1 MKKRFTLILVALLA
15 ISGGAMA
22 ATYYGFQVAG
32 VKVTSDN
39 YSNITADDI
48 TEGKVWYDPNNK
60 ILYFED
66 VSIMYTSSKSK
77 SRYCIL
83 NESCKGLRINFR
95 GDNGFNAI
103 DVPAARFNVDTYIV
117 GSKTGEISFTSSKKD
132 AISINNNTFL
142 YINNCNLNLYAYK
155 GRCINGNNSGSLVI
169 NNSYIYTQEQI
180 NGSLSKLK
188 SVNIFGYDTQLTLSG
203 YSSSA
208 ATVNEVAAM
217 TFNSMNGS
225 ALDVNGSDNWTHI
238 VTPSGASFNV
248 SKKAIVTSSAPSGY
262 KGDVVIQS
270 EAVRLD
276 GTNFPDG
283 RFFNYVRNNIDKN
296 GNGWLGQ
303 NERNINS
310 IDIRNKGIGSLT
322 GLSWFTNLRTLMCS
336 KNSLTSLDVSKN
348 TNLTTLLCDENKLT
362 TLDVSKNTKLTTLT
376 CDRNQLS
383 SLNLS
388 KNVDLLS
395 LTCSGNNLSA
405 LDVSK
410 NTKLTMLL
418 CTENKLTALNVSKNT
433 ALKNLYCYGNKLS
446 SAAMQ
451 SLVNSLPTITNGKL
465 VPLYLP
471 KGETNALITKSQ
483 VAQAKAKGWKTYY
496 GYTEVDLGLYPGYD
510 DTAVESIK
518 ADAAIPDGPRY
529 NLRGQRVG
537 KDYKGVVI
545 VKGRK
550 FVQ

>member
-1 MKKRFTLILVALLA
+1 MKKRFTLILFALLA

-22 ATYYGFQVAG
+22 ATYYGFKVAG

-39 YSNITADDI
+39 YRNITSAYIDG
-48 TEGKVWYDPNNK
+48 TVTYDPSAK
-60 ILYFED
+60 KLYMTD
-66 VSIMYTSSKSK
+66 VYIDFTSKTKSQ
-77 SRYCIL
+77 YAIL
-83 NESCKGLRINFR
+83 NESCAGLTLVFK
-95 GDNGFNAI
+95 GDNELHAC
-103 DVPAARFNVDTYIV
+103 DVPAAQFNVDTNI
-117 GSKTGEISFTSSKKD
+117 TSADDGVTWFYSVNKD
-132 AISINNNTFL
+132 AINFKNKAIMSIKNVYLELT
-142 YINNCNLNLYAYK
+142 ASK
-155 GRCINGNNSGSLVI
+155 GRCINGNGTGYLLI
-169 NNSYIYTQEQI
+169 NNSTIDAQAQA
-180 NGSLSKLK
+180 NGALSKLQ
-188 SVNIFGYDTQLTLSG
+188 SINVVGYDTHITLKG
-203 YSSSA
+203 NSSV
-208 ATVNEVAAM
+208 ATVNEVEYM
-217 TFNSMNGS
+217 TFNTAAGQ
-225 ALDVNGSDNWTHI
+225 ALEPDGSDNWTHI
-238 VTPSGASFNV
+238 VTPSGASFSA
-248 SKKAIVTSSAPSGY
+248 SKKAIVTSSASSGY
-262 KGDVVIQS
+262 KGDVTIQS
-270 EAVRLD
+270 EAVEINA
-276 GTNFPDG
+276 TNFTDSKF
-283 RFFNYVRNNIDKN
+283 RLYLKANIDKN

-310 IDIRNKGIGSLT
+310 IDIKNIGIGSLT

-348 TNLTTLLCDENKLT
+348 TNLTTLMCDENKLT
-362 TLDVSKNTKLTTLT
+362 TLDVSKNTKLTNLM

-395 LTCSGNNLSA
+395 LTCSGNNLSS

-418 CTENKLTALNVSKNT
+418 CTENKLTALDVSKNT
-433 ALKNLYCYGNKLS
+433 ALNNLYCYGNKLS
-446 SAAMQ
+446 SLTMQ

-471 KGETNALITKSQ
+471 TGETNALITKSQ

-496 GYTEVDLGLYPGYD
+496 GYTEINLGLYPGFD

>member
-1 MKKRFTLILVALLA
+1 MKKRFTLILVALLV

-39 YSNITADDI
+39 YRNITAANIDG
-48 TEGKVWYDPNNK
+48 TVTYDPSAK
-60 ILYFED
+60 KLYMTD
-66 VSIMYTSSKSK
+66 VYIDFTSKTKSQ
-77 SRYCIL
+77 YAIL
-83 NESCKGLRINFR
+83 NESCAGLTLVFK
-95 GDNGFNAI
+95 GDNELHAC
-103 DVPAARFNVDTYIV
+103 DVPAAQFNVDTNI
-117 GSKTGEISFTSSKKD
+117 TSVDDGVTWFYSVYKD
-132 AISINNNTFL
+132 AINFKNKAIMSIKNV
-142 YINNCNLNLYAYK
+142 YIELTASK
-155 GRCINGNNSGSLVI
+155 GRCINGNGTGYLLI
-169 NNSYIYTQEQI
+169 NNSTIDAQAQA
-180 NGSLSKLK
+180 NGALSKLQ
-188 SVNIFGYDTQLTLSG
+188 SINVVGYDTHITLKG
-203 YSSSA
+203 NSSV
-208 ATVNEVAAM
+208 ATVNEVAVM
-217 TFNSMNGS
+217 TFNTAAGQ
-225 ALDVNGSDNWTHI
+225 ALEPDGSDNWTHI
-238 VTPSGASFNV
+238 VTPSGASFSA

-262 KGDVVIQS
+262 KGDVTIQS
-270 EAVRLD
+270 EAVEINA
-276 GTNFPDG
+276 TNFTDSKF
-283 RFFNYVRNNIDKN
+283 RLYLKANIDKN

-310 IDIRNKGIGSLT
+310 IDIRNIGIGSLT

-348 TNLTTLLCDENKLT
+348 TNLTTLMCDENKLT
-362 TLDVSKNTKLTTLT
+362 TLDVSKNTKLTTLM

-418 CTENKLTALNVSKNT
+418 CTENKLTALDVSKNT
-433 ALKNLYCYGNKLS
+433 ALNNLYCYGNKLS
-446 SAAMQ
+446 SLTMQ

-471 KGETNALITKSQ
+471 TGETNALITKTQ

>member
-1 MKKRFTLILVALLA
+1 MALLA

-48 TEGKVWYDPNNK
+48 TEGKVWYDYSNK
-60 ILYFED
+60 ILHIED

-83 NESCKGLRINFR
+83 NESCKGLRIYFSGN
-95 GDNGFNAI
+95 NGLDAF
-103 DVPAARFNVDTYIV
+103 DVPAVRFNVDTYIV
-117 GSKTGEISFTSSKKD
+117 GSKTGVTSISSSKKD
-132 AISINNNTFL
+132 AISINNNTVL
-142 YINNCNLNLYAYK
+142 SINNSNLKLFAYK
-155 GRCINGNNSGSLVI
+155 ERCINGNNSGSLVI
-169 NNSYIYTQEQI
+169 NNSYIYTQNQT

-188 SVNIFGYDTQLTLSG
+188 SVNIFGYDTQLTLRG

-225 ALDVNGSDNWTHI
+225 ALDVNGSDDWTHI
-238 VTPSGASFNV
+238 VTPSGASFSA

-310 IDIRNKGIGSLT
+310 IDIRNIGIGSLT

-348 TNLTTLLCDENKLT
+348 TNLTTLMCDENKLT
-362 TLDVSKNTKLTTLT
+362 TLDVSKNTKLTNLM

-418 CTENKLTALNVSKNT
+418 CTENKLTALDVSKNT
-433 ALKNLYCYGNKLS
+433 ALNNLYCYGNKLS
-446 SAAMQ
+446 SLTMQ

-471 KGETNALITKSQ
+471 TGETNALITKSQ

-496 GYTEVDLGLYPGYD
+496 GYTEINLGLYPGYD

-529 NLRGQRVG
+529 NLRGQRVV

>member
-1 MKKRFTLILVALLA
+1 MALLA

-48 TEGKVWYDPNNK
+48 TEGKVWYDYSNK
-60 ILYFED
+60 ILHIED

-83 NESCKGLRINFR
+83 NESCKGLRIYFSGN
-95 GDNGFNAI
+95 NGLDAF
-103 DVPAARFNVDTYIV
+103 DVPAVRFNVDTYIV
-117 GSKTGEISFTSSKKD
+117 GSKTGVTSISSSKKD
-132 AISINNNTFL
+132 AISINNNTVL
-142 YINNCNLNLYAYK
+142 SINNSNLKLFAYK
-155 GRCINGNNSGSLVI
+155 ERCINGNNSGSLVI
-169 NNSYIYTQEQI
+169 NNSYIYTQNQT

-188 SVNIFGYDTQLTLSG
+188 SVNIFGYDTQLTLRG

-225 ALDVNGSDNWTHI
+225 ALDVNGSDDWTHI
-238 VTPSGASFNV
+238 VTPSGASFSA

-310 IDIRNKGIGSLT
+310 IDIRNIGIGSLT

-348 TNLTTLLCDENKLT
+348 TNLTTLMCDENKLT
-362 TLDVSKNTKLTTLT
+362 TLDVSKNTKLTNLM

-418 CTENKLTALNVSKNT
+418 CTENKLTALDVSKNT
-433 ALKNLYCYGNKLS
+433 ALNNLYCYGNKLS
-446 SAAMQ
+446 SLTMQ

-471 KGETNALITKSQ
+471 TGETNALITKSQ

-496 GYTEVDLGLYPGYD
+496 GYTEINLGLYPGYD

>member
-1 MKKRFTLILVALLA
+1 MKKRFTLILFALLA

-48 TEGKVWYDPNNK
+48 TEGKVWYDSSNK
-60 ILYFED
+60 ILHFED
-66 VSIMYTSSKSK
+66 VSIEYTSSKSN

-83 NESCKGLRINFR
+83 NESCKGLRIRFSGN
-95 GDNGFNAI
+95 NGLSAI

-117 GSKTGEISFTSSKKD
+117 GSKTGVTSFSSSKKD
-132 AISINNNTFL
+132 AISINNNTVL
-142 YINNCNLNLYAYK
+142 SINNSNLKLFAYK

-169 NNSYIYTQEQI
+169 NNSYIYTQNQT

-188 SVNIFGYDTQLTLSG
+188 SVNIYGYDTQLTLRG
-203 YSSSA
+203 YSTSA

-225 ALDVNGSDNWTHI
+225 ALDVNGSDDWTHI

-296 GNGWLGQ
+296 DNGWLGQ

-310 IDIRNKGIGSLT
+310 IDIRNIGIGSLT

-383 SLNLS
+383 SLNP
-388 KNVDLLS
+388 NRI
-395 LTCSGNNLSA
+395 A
-405 LDVSK
+405 L
-410 NTKLTMLL
+410 
-418 CTENKLTALNVSKNT
+418 
-433 ALKNLYCYGNKLS
+433 
-446 SAAMQ
+446 
-451 SLVNSLPTITNGKL
+451 
-465 VPLYLP
+465 
-471 KGETNALITKSQ
+471 
-483 VAQAKAKGWKTYY
+483 
-496 GYTEVDLGLYPGYD
+496 
-510 DTAVESIK
+510 
-518 ADAAIPDGPRY
+518 
-529 NLRGQRVG
+529 
-537 KDYKGVVI
+537 
-545 VKGRK
+545 
-550 FVQ
+550 